1 MERTEKPLIGILA
14 LQGDFAEHLLSIEA
28 VGARAVEVRYISQ
41 LADLDGLVIP
51 GGESTTIAKFNETS
65 DGTIFAEI
73 KRLALLGLPIYGTCM
88 GTVVL
93 ANRIESLAGEAT
105 SQARLGIM
113 DIAVKRNAYGPQ
125 KKSFEAE
132 IAIPDLGG
140 EPFTAI
146 FIRAP
151 QISSCSPNVKIMAT
165 INDSVVMARQDN
177 LLVTT
182 FHPEIAD
189 DLRVH
194 EYFVTQVVAQSGYRA
209 TKSTSTNTESIS
221 TKSKDSEL
229 MNFAPEVAASR

>member
-14 LQGDFAEHLLSIEA
+14 LQGDFAEHLQSIEA
-28 VGARAVEVRYISQ
+28 VGTRVVEVRYISQ

-65 DGTIFAEI
+65 DGTIFAQI

-105 SQARLGIM
+105 SQARLGVM

-125 KKSFEAE
+125 KKSFEAQVQVP
-132 IAIPDLGG
+132 ALGE

-151 QISSCSPNVKIMAT
+151 QISSCGPNVKIMAT
-165 INDSVVMARQDN
+165 INDSVVMARQEN

-194 EYFVTQVVAQSGYRA
+194 EYFVSRMVSESVYR
-209 TKSTSTNTESIS
+209 KRGS
-221 TKSKDSEL
+221 SEIL
-229 MNFAPEVAASR
+229 NFAPELATSK

>member
-1 MERTEKPLIGILA
+1 MERTAKPLIGILA
-14 LQGDFAEHLLSIEA
+14 LQGDFAEHTQAIEA

-41 LADLDGLVIP
+41 LAELEGLVIP

-65 DGTIFAEI
+65 DGMVFAEI
-73 KRLALLGLPIYGTCM
+73 RRLALLGLPVYGTCM

-93 ANRIESLAGEAT
+93 ASSIESSTGEAT

-113 DIAVKRNAYGPQ
+113 DITVKRNAYGPQ
-125 KKSFEAE
+125 KRSFEAE
-132 IAIPDLGG
+132 IEISDLGK

-151 QISSCSPNVKIMAT
+151 QITSCGSGVKVMAE
-165 INDSVVMARQDN
+165 INGSVVMARQDN

-182 FHPEIAD
+182 FHPEISC

-194 EYFVTQVVAQSGYRA
+194 EYFVSNMVARSDYP
-209 TKSTSTNTESIS
+209 KSDD
-221 TKSKDSEL
+221 KAL
-229 MNFAPEVAASR
+229 NFAPPELAKSK

>member
-1 MERTEKPLIGILA
+1 MERTTRPIIGILA
-14 LQGDFAEHLLSIEA
+14 LQGDFAEHTQAIEA

-41 LADLDGLVIP
+41 LAELDGLIIP

-65 DGTIFAEI
+65 GGTVFAEI

-93 ANRIESLAGEAT
+93 ANSIESSTGEAT

-113 DIAVKRNAYGPQ
+113 DITVKRNAYGPQ
-125 KKSFEAE
+125 KRSFEAE
-132 IAIPDLGG
+132 IEISDLGK

-151 QISSCSPNVKIMAT
+151 QITSCGSNVKVMAE
-165 INDSVVMARQDN
+165 INGSAVMARQDN

-182 FHPEIAD
+182 FHPEIAC

-194 EYFVTQVVAQSGYRA
+194 EYFVSSMVARSDYRR
-209 TKSTSTNTESIS
+209 SD
-221 TKSKDSEL
+221 DSEAL
-229 MNFAPEVAASR
+229 TFAPEFATST